1 MSSVVTV
8 EKRKVNDYKGD
19 ERPTWCPGCGDFG
32 VLNAVFKALSDHNFD
47 PKDVIIVSG
56 IGCSSR
62 LPFFTDAYGFHTVHG
77 RAMPVAAGIRAV
89 QPDMPVL
96 AMGGDGDAFA
106 IGVGHLIHAIRRNL
120 NTCYVVM
127 DNAVYGLT
135 KGQTSPTAE
144 RGLATKATPQG
155 ASDPAVNPLLLALA
169 TGCTF
174 VARGFSSKPKELAD
188 LIARGIAHE
197 GFAFIDTYSPCPTF
211 NTVNTFKYYRD
222 ATEDLPAD
230 FDPTDFNAALQY
242 AASEDPLYLG
252 LYYQT
257 EQPTF
262 EDHIR
267 NNKPAETNSAMTVV
281 EGLFDQMS

>member
-8 EKRKVNDYKGD
+8 EKRKVADYKGD

-32 VLNAVFKALSDHNFD
+32 VLNSVFKALSEHNFD
-47 PKDVIIVSG
+47 PKNIIIVSG

-62 LPFFTDAYGFHTVHG
+62 LPFFTNAYGFHTVHG

-106 IGVGHLIHAIRRNL
+106 IGVGHLVHAIRRNL
-120 NTCYVVM
+120 NICYVVM

-155 ASDPAVNPLLLALA
+155 ASDPAINPMLLALA

-188 LIARGIAHE
+188 LISSAASRTRGSLLLIRIARALPSIRSIRSSIIG
-197 GFAFIDTYSPCPTF
+197 TPLKTCPPTLTPPTSAPLC
-211 NTVNTFKYYRD
+211 NM
-222 ATEDLPAD
+222 LPAKTHSIWGSITK
-230 FDPTDFNAALQY
+230 PSSLRSRTIS
-242 AASEDPLYLG
+242 SETG
-252 LYYQT
+252 
-257 EQPTF
+257 
-262 EDHIR
+262 R
-267 NNKPAETNSAMTVV
+267 K
-281 EGLFDQMS
+281 

>member
-1 MSSVVTV
+1 
-8 EKRKVNDYKGD
+8 
-19 ERPTWCPGCGDFG
+19 
-32 VLNAVFKALSDHNFD
+32 
-47 PKDVIIVSG
+47 
-56 IGCSSR
+56 
-62 LPFFTDAYGFHTVHG
+62 
-77 RAMPVAAGIRAV
+77 MPVAAGIRAV

-106 IGVGHLIHAIRRNL
+106 IGVGHLVHAIRRNL
-120 NTCYVVM
+120 NICYVVM

-188 LIARGIAHE
+188 LITRGIAHQ

-222 ATEDLPAD
+222 ATEDLPGD
-230 FDPTDFNAALQY
+230 FDPTDFSAALQY

-252 LYYQT
+252 LYYQA

-267 NNKPAETNSAMTVV
+267 NKRPEVTKDPMTVV
-281 EGLFDQMS
+281 EDLLSRWPSVRRNYNETKWSCKRTPRGWGSLLFAEHESRYPA